1 MSINYL
7 VNGSTLQNELIQLLS
22 KQYNDKENNVSN
34 TDIKVDA
41 DNVKNILTKTKS
53 KQKTSSKS
61 NKVDLNNV
69 IEKTIVK
76 HDSDELRTV
85 NPDLS
90 GGCNILGLVE
100 NILAGGSLNDSVK
113 NDVTNNNSPI
123 EEGADVIHKILSDNK
138 DTINGGTTK
147 NNNSNHK
154 VHDSYE
160 PFTLKNNNIMAH
172 SDNSDSDEDSDE
184 DSDDSDE
191 DSDDDIYDKNND
203 NGDIDDG
210 DSYEPFGNNKYIKII
225 REMKELDDLN
235 ATKLTGGNVKSVE
248 RIKILNMFPWI
259 LKSSN
264 DS

>member
-1 MSINYL
+1 MSINNL
-7 VNGSTLQNELIQLLS
+7 VDGSTLQNELIQLLS
-22 KQYNDKENNVSN
+22 KQYNDKEDNVSN
-34 TDIKVDA
+34 TNIKIDA
-41 DNVKNILTKTKS
+41 DNVKNILTKNKS
-53 KQKTSSKS
+53 KQKALSKN

-69 IEKTIVK
+69 IEKTMIK

-90 GGCNILGLVE
+90 GGANILGLVE
-100 NILAGGSLNDSVK
+100 NILAGGSLNDTVK
-113 NDVTNNNSPI
+113 NDVTNKNSQI

-138 DTINGGTTK
+138 DSINGGTTV
-147 NNNSNHK
+147 NSNYEF
-154 VHDSYE
+154 HDSYE
-160 PFTLKNNNIMAH
+160 PFALKSNNLMAH
-172 SDNSDSDEDSDE
+172 SDVSDSEEDSDE
-184 DSDDSDE
+184 DSDGDSD
-191 DSDDDIYDKNND
+191 DSDDDIYDKN
-203 NGDIDDG
+203 IDDRDV

>member
-1 MSINYL
+1 MSINNL
-7 VNGSTLQNELIQLLS
+7 VDGSTLQNELIQLLS
-22 KQYNDKENNVSN
+22 KQYDDKENNVSN
-34 TDIKVDA
+34 TNIKVDA

-53 KQKTSSKS
+53 KQKTLSKS

-69 IEKTIVK
+69 IEKTMVK
-76 HDSDELRTV
+76 HDSDEIRTV

-90 GGCNILGLVE
+90 GGANILGLVE

-138 DTINGGTTK
+138 DSINGGTTV
-147 NNNSNHK
+147 NSSNYEF
-154 VHDSYE
+154 HDSYE
-160 PFTLKNNNIMAH
+160 PFTLKSNNLMAH
-172 SDNSDSDEDSDE
+172 SDTSDSEEDSDE
-184 DSDDSDE
+184 DSDDSD
-191 DSDDDIYDKNND
+191 DSDDKTSEDKDI
-203 NGDIDDG
+203 

-225 REMKELDDLN
+225 REMKELDNLN

>member
-1 MSINYL
+1 MSINNL
-7 VNGSTLQNELIQLLS
+7 VDGSTLQNELIQLLS
-22 KQYNDKENNVSN
+22 KQYNDKEDNVSSTN
-34 TDIKVDA
+34 IKIDA
-41 DNVKNILTKTKS
+41 DNVKNILTKNKP
-53 KQKTSSKS
+53 KQKTSSKN

-69 IEKTIVK
+69 IEKTMVK
-76 HDSDELRTV
+76 HDSDELRTM

-90 GGCNILGLVE
+90 GGANILGLVE
-100 NILAGGSLNDSVK
+100 NILAGGSLNNTVK
-113 NDVTNNNSPI
+113 NDVTNKNSQI

-138 DTINGGTTK
+138 DSINGGTTV
-147 NNNSNHK
+147 NSSYNS
-154 VHDSYE
+154 HDSYE
-160 PFTLKNNNIMAH
+160 PFSLKSNIMAH
-172 SDNSDSDEDSDE
+172 SDISDSEEDTDEDT
-184 DSDDSDE
+184 DDSNE
-191 DSDDDIYDKNND
+191 DSDDDIYDKN
-203 NGDIDDG
+203 IDDRDI

>member
-7 VNGSTLQNELIQLLS
+7 VDGSTLQNELIQLLS
-22 KQYNDKENNVSN
+22 KQYDDKENNVSN

-53 KQKTSSKS
+53 KQKSSSKS

-138 DTINGGTTK
+138 DSINGGTTV
-147 NNNSNHK
+147 NSNYEF
-154 VHDSYE
+154 HDSYE
-160 PFTLKNNNIMAH
+160 PFTLKSNNLIAH
-172 SDNSDSDEDSDE
+172 SDTSDSEEDADDSDG
-184 DSDDSDE
+184 DSDD
-191 DSDDDIYDKNND
+191 KNNED
-203 NGDIDDG
+203 KDIDR
-210 DSYEPFGNNKYIKII
+210 YEPFGNNKYIKII

-259 LKSSN
+259 LKTSN

>member
-1 MSINYL
+1 MSINNL

-22 KQYNDKENNVSN
+22 KQYGDEENNVSN
-34 TDIKVDA
+34 TNIKVDA
-41 DNVKNILTKTKS
+41 DNVKNILTKNKS
-53 KQKTSSKS
+53 KQKSLSKS

-69 IEKTIVK
+69 IEKTVIK

-90 GGCNILGLVE
+90 GGANILGLVE
-100 NILAGGSLNDSVK
+100 NILAGGSLNDTVK
-113 NDVTNNNSPI
+113 NDVTNNNSQI

-138 DTINGGTTK
+138 DSINGGTTV
-147 NNNSNHK
+147 NSNYEF
-154 VHDSYE
+154 HDSYE
-160 PFTLKNNNIMAH
+160 PFTLKSNNLMAH
-172 SDNSDSDEDSDE
+172 SDTSDSEEDSDE
-184 DSDDSDE
+184 DSDGDSDE
-191 DSDDDIYDKNND
+191 DSDDKNNED
-203 NGDIDDG
+203 KDI

>member
-1 MSINYL
+1 MFYKLMSINNL
-7 VNGSTLQNELIQLLS
+7 VDSSTLQNELIQLLS
-22 KQYNDKENNVSN
+22 KQYDDKENNVSN
-34 TDIKVDA
+34 TNIKDDA
-41 DNVKNILTKTKS
+41 DNVKNILTKNKS
-53 KQKTSSKS
+53 KQKTLSKS

-69 IEKTIVK
+69 IEKTMVK

-90 GGCNILGLVE
+90 GGANILGLVE
-100 NILAGGSLNDSVK
+100 NILAGGSLNDTVK
-113 NDVTNNNSPI
+113 NDITNKNSQI

-138 DTINGGTTK
+138 DSINGGTTVK
-147 NNNSNHK
+147 SSYES
-154 VHDSYE
+154 HDSYE
-160 PFTLKNNNIMAH
+160 PFALKNNNMMAH
-172 SDNSDSDEDSDE
+172 SDTSDSEEDSDEDSDE
-184 DSDDSDE
+184 SDG
-191 DSDDDIYDKNND
+191 DSDDDSDKN
-203 NGDIDDG
+203 IDDKDI
-210 DSYEPFGNNKYIKII
+210 DSYEPFGSNKYIKII